1 MGPTPHPRRTRAQL
15 DAAGGWGLTKI
26 ALGATIN
33 IMIRQLKQQHRV
45 FKSAWFA
52 KAVRKARISDDEL
65 CQAIQQVL
73 IGQCDDLGGGVYKKR
88 LSKNQYRSII
98 LSRSGTYWIF
108 EYIFAKSDRANIDS
122 GDLDDFRKLAKAYA
136 ALSTSQIEGFVVR
149 GDLLEICDED

>member
-1 MGPTPHPRRTRAQL
+1 MANRLNEQL
-15 DAAGGWGLTKI
+15 
-26 ALGATIN
+26 
-33 IMIRQLKQQHRV
+33 RV

-65 CQAIQQVL
+65 CEAIQQVL

-98 LSRSGTYWIF
+98 ISRSGIYWVF
-108 EYIFAKSDRANIDS
+108 EYLFAKNDRANIDS

-149 GDLLEICDED
+149 GDVVEICDNE

>member
-1 MGPTPHPRRTRAQL
+1 MGPTPHPRQTCAWL
-15 DAAGGWGLTKI
+15 DAAGGGVLIRI
-26 ALGATIN
+26 ALGATIDT
-33 IMIRQLKQQHRV
+33 MTSRLKQQHRV

-108 EYIFAKSDRANIDS
+108 EYIFAKNDRANIDS
-122 GDLDDFRKLAKAYA
+122 GDLNDFRKLAKAYA
-136 ALSTSQIEGFVVR
+136 ELSTSKIDGLVVR
-149 GDLLEICDED
+149 GDLVEICDEE